1 MTMRTGKQYLESLR
15 DGRKVY
21 VGGELIED
29 ITTHPMTKGYAT
41 AIAEYYDLHLDPKN
55 QEIATFVDKDGDRQS
70 MHWFLPR
77 NKEDVVRRRKYT
89 DFLCRHFKGGIFT
102 RPPAGMNVVM
112 FTQVDDQKPWAEGS
126 RFKGARRDL
135 SGNIQ
140 RQWDEVTSKDLAISP
155 MFLDV
160 QFDRGRDN
168 AMAETPMLKIL
179 EERDDGILVRG
190 WKAIGTSVPFV
201 NHLLIGNL
209 WRPGQT
215 PEQTVYAL
223 VPIAT
228 KGISV
233 VARKSNADPD
243 ADPYDRPLATIGDE
257 LDAMVYFDDVLIPWS
272 QVQHIGNPDH
282 AKWYPQRQ
290 FDWVHLET
298 QIRHCVH
305 AELMVGLALLLTQSL
320 GTSSGPV
327 VQAQLAEL
335 IRFRETCRAF
345 MIAAEETGF
354 ATPGGLFKP
363 NNIYIDFGRAYYL
376 ENQHKMVNMLIDF
389 CGRGVVIQPTR
400 KELEHPYIGPKL
412 AEALRGAEISAVDRI
427 KIFRQISERFLTE
440 WGNRHEMFEKFNGTP
455 LYLINL
461 LTMQRTEYQVDG
473 PLTELARQVL
483 GFGDTAELGKRAA
496 EAEKASHYTSVRYQP
511 NYARAQD
518 VHDGYIGDDAEKEKP
533 KKIAAR

>member
-1 MTMRTGKQYLESLR
+1 MRTGAEYLKSLR
-15 DGRKVY
+15 DGRRIY

-29 ITTHPMTKGYAT
+29 VTTHPMTKGYAN
-41 AIAEYYDLHLDPKN
+41 AIAEYYDLHLNPKN
-55 QEIATFVDKDGDRQS
+55 LAITTFVDESGKRQS

-77 NKEDVVRRRKYT
+77 SKEDVVKRREYC

-112 FTQVDDQKPWAEGS
+112 FTQVDDQKPWSDNS
-126 RFKGARRDL
+126 RFSGKKRDL

-140 RQWDEVTSKDLAISP
+140 RQWEEVTSQDLAISP

-168 AMAETPMLKIL
+168 AMAETPMLKII

-215 PEQTVYAL
+215 AEQTVYAL

-228 KGISV
+228 KGVSV
-233 VARKSNADPD
+233 VARKSNAQPD

-257 LDAMVYFDDVLIPWS
+257 LDAMVYFDDVLIPWDR
-272 QVQHIGNPDH
+272 VQHIGNPDH

-320 GTSSGPV
+320 GTSTNPV
-327 VQAQLAEL
+327 VAAQLAEL

-376 ENQHKMVNMLIDF
+376 ENQAKMVNTLIDF
-389 CGRGVVIQPTR
+389 CGRGVVIQPSKR
-400 KELEHPYIGPKL
+400 EMEDPYIGPKL
-412 AEALRGAEISAVDRI
+412 AEALRGAEISAYDRI
-427 KIFRQISERFLTE
+427 KIFRQISERFLSE

-473 PLTELARQVL
+473 PLTKLARDVL
-483 GFGDTAELGKRAA
+483 GFGDTAELGKRAQ
-496 EAEKASHYTSVRYQP
+496 EAEQRSHYASVRFQP
-511 NYARAQD
+511 EYAKAQD
-518 VHDGYIGDDAEKEKP
+518 VKKSYMNDAAE
-533 KKIAAR
+533 

>member
-1 MTMRTGKQYLESLR
+1 MRTGAEYLESLR
-15 DGRKVY
+15 DGRRIY

-29 ITTHPMTKGYAT
+29 VTTHPMTKGYAN
-41 AIAEYYDLHLDPKN
+41 AIAEYYDLHLNPKN
-55 QEIATFVDKDGDRQS
+55 LAITTFVDESGKRQS

-77 NKEDVVRRRKYT
+77 SKEDVVKRREYC

-112 FTQVDDQKPWAEGS
+112 FTQVDDQKPWSDNS
-126 RFKGARRDL
+126 RFSGKKRDL

-140 RQWDEVTSKDLAISP
+140 RQWEEVTSQDLAISP

-168 AMAETPMLKIL
+168 AMAETPMLKII

-215 PEQTVYAL
+215 AEQTVYAL

-228 KGISV
+228 KGVSV
-233 VARKSNADPD
+233 VARKSNAQPD

-257 LDAMVYFDDVLIPWS
+257 LDAMVYFDDVLIPWDR
-272 QVQHIGNPDH
+272 VQHIGNPDH

-320 GTSSGPV
+320 GTSTNPV
-327 VQAQLAEL
+327 VAAQLAEL

-376 ENQHKMVNMLIDF
+376 ENQAKMVNTLIDF
-389 CGRGVVIQPTR
+389 CGRGVVIQPSKR
-400 KELEHPYIGPKL
+400 EMEDPYIGPKL
-412 AEALRGAEISAVDRI
+412 AEALRGAEISAYDRI
-427 KIFRQISERFLTE
+427 KIFRQISERFLSE

-473 PLTELARQVL
+473 PLTKLARDVL
-483 GFGDTAELGKRAA
+483 GFGDTAELGKRAQ
-496 EAEKASHYTSVRYQP
+496 EAEQRSHYASVRFQP
-511 NYARAQD
+511 EYAKAQD
-518 VHDGYIGDDAEKEKP
+518 VKKSYMNDAAE
-533 KKIAAR
+533 